1 MLFNKELK
9 RQVSLSSLDEHK
21 AVIAQV
27 GTRGTPQRG
36 FSLTAPAFLAEPS
49 ER

>member
-1 MLFNKELK
+1 MLFNKELE